1 MMHSMTTRVESFSAQ
16 FSLRSLLAGMMWLA
30 LLLAICV
37 QYQQAAN
44 KQREA
49 IEALRAAG
57 MLPFAEVNGQPIS
70 SASRA
75 AAGPEGFAR

>member
-1 MMHSMTTRVESFSAQ
+1 MMHSMTTKAECFSAQ

-44 KQREA
+44 KQRETL
-49 IEALRAAG
+49 EALQAAG
-57 MLPFAEVNGQPIS
+57 MLPFAEVNRQPIS

-75 AAGPEGFAR
+75 AARPEGLAR